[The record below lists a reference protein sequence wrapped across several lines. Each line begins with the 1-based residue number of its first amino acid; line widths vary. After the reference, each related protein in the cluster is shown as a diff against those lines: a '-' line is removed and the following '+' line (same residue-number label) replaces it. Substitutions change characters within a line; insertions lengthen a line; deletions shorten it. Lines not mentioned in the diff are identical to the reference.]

1 LKFIKN
7 IRLVKFL
14 KNTSKINK
22 NIKTLSLP
30 NILDNYNELFLII
43 NLPKI
48 QNNNILKELNKSSL
62 DQIKIIN
69 IKNKLNLSF
78 FYKIIK
84 NQGIFKK
91 NYKNKIFYNFFIKKY
106 LKFTNKK
113 YLKKKKINKRVSDFF
128 LNISNQ
134 MRNTKLFKLKS

>member
-91 NYKNKIFYNFFIKKY
+91 NYENRVFSNFFIKKY